1 MCSCLCLK
9 NYPIKIQAIF
19 DSWKWSKRRSESNKK
34 WIRKSLFSRN
44 GIKKDW
50 WQMDQKGPRS
60 LYGKTTCLYLINPF
74 LIHLQIANCH
84 PWRSGRWPWF
94 MVLIHFSFDL
104 DLLLI
109 QKFWT
114 KTVIR
119 FLAAKSISHAHC
131 GSKIDSYKHFWVYQ
145 KSVLLK

>member
-94 MVLIHFSFDL
+94 MVLIHFSFEL

-109 QKFWT
+109 QNCHKIFWLQNRSNT
-114 KTVIR
+114 RTV
-119 FLAAKSISHAHC
+119 
-131 GSKIDSYKHFWVYQ
+131 DQ
-145 KSVLLK
+145 KLIPTNTFECIKNLFYSNKK